1 MVDVGARKEDREDL
15 SMWKNEDQEE
25 KGEEGRRMR
34 REVQARK
41 PLTILVYLH
50 KMQLFELVLTI

>member
-15 SMWKNEDQEE
+15 SMWKNEE

-50 KMQLFELVLTI
+50 KMQLFELV